1 MAKFYIA
8 RPPDHLGCFSLEEVV
23 EKLHTGEFKT
33 DDFAFKE
40 GYPDWKKIIEIPEL
54 MERLKLLEEAN
65 DELPTPEP
73 IIPAEMP
80 PASVPMDQGVPTV
93 GPPAPA
99 PAAAATKKKK
109 ATRRISLPPKP
120 SAKQTIRMNYPAGG
134 PTAVPSPVPGS
145 APLSAAPEPTAS
157 PKKKGFFAR
166 IFGKKETEQ
175 VGFSAMAQ
183 GQLAAGASF
192 VLDIWA
198 HTESQTEQV
207 KSRANELGRGNLKG
221 TKQGVGIT
229 KGSVL
234 EVHLNLPG
242 FEVTDPVDLLTWNGD
257 PVNASFPVTAPKDC
271 AEGNHLG
278 TATISSHGLM
288 ICKLHFQIE
297 IGAIV
302 HEASEDLTVKTE
314 RPRTAFASYSSQNR
328 NEVLGCLQGM
338 QKVAPDLDVDIDVIS
353 LRSGQDY
360 REALGRLIPAKDVF
374 FLFWSQAAS
383 ESKEVEWEWRLALHN
398 KGLGFIDPVPLEDPR
413 RVPPPLELSSLHF
426 GDKWISFKNATKQ

>member
-93 GPPAPA
+93 GPDRPDMPAPAPAPGVASGIPMPAFAPA
-99 PAAAATKKKK
+99 PAAAS
-109 ATRRISLPPKP
+109 SLP
-120 SAKQTIRMNYPAGG
+120 S
-134 PTAVPSPVPGS
+134 S
-145 APLSAAPEPTAS
+145 APMSAAPEPTAS

>member
-1 MAKFYIA
+1 MAEFYIA

-93 GPPAPA
+93 GPDRPDMPAPAPAPGVASGIPMPAFAPA
-99 PAAAATKKKK
+99 PAAAS
-109 ATRRISLPPKP
+109 SLP
-120 SAKQTIRMNYPAGG
+120 S
-134 PTAVPSPVPGS
+134 S
-145 APLSAAPEPTAS
+145 APMSAAPEPTAS

>member
-54 MERLKLLEEAN
+54 MERLKRLEEAD

-93 GPPAPA
+93 GPDRPDMPAPAPAPGVASGIPMPAFAPA
-99 PAAAATKKKK
+99 PAAAS
-109 ATRRISLPPKP
+109 SLP
-120 SAKQTIRMNYPAGG
+120 S
-134 PTAVPSPVPGS
+134 S
-145 APLSAAPEPTAS
+145 APMSAAPEPTAS